1 MKRIYESITPQYQM
15 DTPTRSKYDRK
26 TAQSGRSM
34 VETIGVLAV
43 IGVLTIGG
51 IAGYNYGINKHRAN
65 QILQDIRLIYQETK
79 YPNTVRQILET
90 EEFPDMEL
98 DTQSP
103 YDYSFDFPDLNDF
116 IYDSAGE
123 TVPNLIS
130 VNVSGVPQTACDIL
144 LKTKPEYVLILKA
157 NGQAVWTCDK
167 SENELNYIFAITA
180 DSLDYGTCSVCTS
193 EHCFDDDLNCP
204 EGEYCYN
211 DTCSRCAHG
220 YTENKSGQCVQC
232 SASWNGINTVDE
244 ENCLRCGDNAYSKHH
259 KKCYSCDKM
268 SNWETTLDECNE
280 CSHNP
285 NVVAMKTTTTGHVGC
300 FNCKNFGYYPSAE
313 KAQCEKCMAINDNII
328 FYPKDANGTATTGL
342 CTKCDTKN
350 ADGTACECP
359 TGQFWI
365 FSDGNHSFCRS
376 CTEAPNTYSSKVE
389 CDKCS
394 ERYFLGTNE
403 RNGRCILCSGVS
415 NWEMTKEECDK
426 CTAKNE
432 STIPM
437 KTTTT
442 GGVGCF
448 DCKTFGYYPSAEKA
462 QCEKC
467 MKYDENII
475 FYPKDANGTATTG
488 LCTKCN
494 TKNTEGTACE
504 CPAGNF
510 WIFSDGNHSF
520 CRSCTDTANNNVYA
534 SKIECDKCPN
544 RYYNVAKG
552 GNDRN
557 GRCPI
562 CPTGQVKDTSAEG
575 DGRRCVAQ

>member
-1 MKRIYESITPQYQM
+1 MNVKHNNELGIM
-15 DTPTRSKYDRK
+15 DTPVKPEYDKVKNMQQCRMDTGVKHQYDRK
-26 TAQSGRSM
+26 EVYRYDNEINCYSGRSFLGHSGPRAGIQSNNKLMPKAFRIAEHGRSM

-65 QILQDIRLIYQETK
+65 QVLQDIRLIYQETK
-79 YPNTVRQILET
+79 YPNSVRQIVET
-90 EEFPDMEL
+90 GSFPDMEL

-116 IYDSAGE
+116 IYESSTE
-123 TVPNLIS
+123 TTPNLIS
-130 VNVSGVPQTACDIL
+130 VNVSGVPDTACDIL

-157 NGQAVWTCDK
+157 NGQSVWTCDK
-167 SENELNYIFAITA
+167 DENELSYIFEITS
-180 DSLDYGTCSVCTS
+180 DSLEYGTCSVCTGK
-193 EHCFDDDLNCP
+193 HCFDDDLNCP

-300 FNCKNFGYYPSAE
+300 FNCKNFGYYPWAE

-328 FYPKDANGTATTGL
+328 FYPKDANGTSTTGL

-359 TGQFWI
+359 TGQFWV
-365 FSDGNHSFCRS
+365 FADGNHSFCR
-376 CTEAPNTYSSKVE
+376 
-389 CDKCS
+389 KCS
-394 ERYFLGTNE
+394 EIN
-403 RNGRCILCSGVS
+403 
-415 NWEMTKEECDK
+415 
-426 CTAKNE
+426 
-432 STIPM
+432 STY
-437 KTTTT
+437 T
-442 GGVGCF
+442 
-448 DCKTFGYYPSAEKA
+448 
-462 QCEKC
+462 
-467 MKYDENII
+467 
-475 FYPKDANGTATTG
+475 
-488 LCTKCN
+488 
-494 TKNTEGTACE
+494 
-504 CPAGNF
+504 
-510 WIFSDGNHSF
+510 
-520 CRSCTDTANNNVYA
+520 

-544 RYYNVAKG
+544 HYYDVAKG

-557 GRCPI
+557 GECKLCPS
-562 CPTGQVKDTSAEG
+562 GQVKDTSADG